1 MNKKTIN
8 GYCNSMALTF
18 EKQRSGHW
26 ITRAIA
32 FVIQYPVTS
41 ENQK

>member
-18 EKQRSGHW
+18 EKQRSGQ

-32 FVIQYPVTS
+32 FIIQYPVTS